1 MKYNISLEDLDLN
14 FNNKEEKEIKELK
27 QYNYKKNNLNDLND
41 IHKLLE
47 KINNINIEKIKEIN
61 ENKKLNI
68 VFDLDNTYIYSIIL
82 NYQYAKE
89 IKKKYPEKE
98 IRLIKCEYNSKIIFV
113 TLLIRKELKE
123 FIEYTKSFSNY
134 YINTLGYENYGLKI
148 KGALENIFQI
158 NFLKIKARKM

>member
-1 MKYNISLEDLDLN
+1 M
-14 FNNKEEKEIKELK
+14 
-27 QYNYKKNNLNDLND
+27 
-41 IHKLLE
+41 LE

-68 VFDLDNTYIYSIIL
+68 VFDLDNTCIYSIIL

-113 TLLIRKELKE
+113 ALLIRKELKE